1 MFTLI
6 KKELRQYF
14 SGLLGY
20 ITIGIFLLASSVYL
34 FFLPGSNI
42 LDTGYASMDPFFEF
56 APYLMLFLIPAIT
69 MKSFSDEY
77 RNGTFEVLSVVP
89 IKKRNLVIAKFLSA
103 FFVAFIAL
111 LFTLVYV
118 FSISLLST
126 GDIDAGGIA
135 GSYIGL
141 LMLCGVFASIGVF
154 TSSLQSNAVIS
165 FLLSALMCYV
175 VYAFFSSLAK
185 LELFQSGS
193 GYYVSLIGIQT
204 HYENMSKGFIDSR
217 DLIYFISLISFFLF
231 LTIEKIKS
239 R

>member
-1 MFTLI
+1 
-6 KKELRQYF
+6 
-14 SGLLGY
+14 
-20 ITIGIFLLASSVYL
+20 
-34 FFLPGSNI
+34 
-42 LDTGYASMDPFFEF
+42 MDPFFEF

>member
-42 LDTGYASMDPFFEF
+42 LDAGYASMDPFFEF

-77 RNGTFEVLSVVP
+77 KNGTFEVLSVVP
-89 IKKRNLVIAKFLSA
+89 IKKRNLVFSKFLSA
-103 FFVAFIAL
+103 FFVAFVAL
-111 LFTLVYV
+111 AFTLVYV
-118 FSISLLST
+118 ISISLLST

-141 LMLCGVFASIGVF
+141 LMLCAVFASIGVF

-165 FLLSALMCYV
+165 FLLSALMCYI

-185 LELFQSGS
+185 LELFQSGL
-193 GYYVSLIGIQT
+193 GYYISLIGIQT
-204 HYENMSKGFIDSR
+204 HYESMSKGFIDSR
-217 DLIYFISLISFFLF
+217 DLIYFISMISFFLF

>member
-1 MFTLI
+1 
-6 KKELRQYF
+6 
-14 SGLLGY
+14 
-20 ITIGIFLLASSVYL
+20 
-34 FFLPGSNI
+34 
-42 LDTGYASMDPFFEF
+42 
-56 APYLMLFLIPAIT
+56 
-69 MKSFSDEY
+69 
-77 RNGTFEVLSVVP
+77 
-89 IKKRNLVIAKFLSA
+89 
-103 FFVAFIAL
+103 VAFIAL

-165 FLLSALMCYV
+165 FLLSALMCYI